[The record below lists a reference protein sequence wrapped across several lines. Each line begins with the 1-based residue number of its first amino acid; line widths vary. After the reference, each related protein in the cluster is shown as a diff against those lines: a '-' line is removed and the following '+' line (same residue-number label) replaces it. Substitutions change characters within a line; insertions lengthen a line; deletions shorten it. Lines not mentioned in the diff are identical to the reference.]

1 MLKLI
6 PYQKQYATQVSQLF
20 HLAINAIDV
29 DVYSKIEQQAWSCSP
44 RSRYHWHKR
53 LTRSKTWLM
62 IDSAQHQ
69 DGVPLCCGVINL
81 ETHFHSRGYID
92 SLYVHPD
99 FQHQGIAAALL
110 TELEAW
116 AIAANI
122 GSLSVDASK
131 LSKPLFLAHGFK
143 QRHRSYQEKRGQ
155 IIMGFLMC
163 KPLIVSGEN

>member
-20 HLAINAIDV
+20 HRAINAIDE
-29 DVYSKIEQQAWSCSP
+29 DVYSKIEQQAWSYSP

-62 IDSAQHQ
+62 IDSTQYH
-69 DGVPLCCGVINL
+69 DGASLCCGVINL
-81 ETHFHSRGYID
+81 ETQFDSRGYID

-99 FQHQGIAAALL
+99 FQHQGIATALL
-110 TELEAW
+110 AELEAW

-122 GSLSVDASK
+122 DSLSVDASK

-143 QRHRSYQEKRGQ
+143 QLHRSYQEKRGQ
-155 IIMGFLMC
+155 IIMGFLMR
-163 KPLIVSGEN
+163 KPLKTSKDS

>member
-1 MLKLI
+1 MFKLI

-20 HLAINAIDV
+20 HLAINAIDD
-29 DVYSKIEQQAWSCSP
+29 DVYSKIEQQAWSYSP

-62 IDSAQHQ
+62 IESDQHQ

-99 FQHQGIAAALL
+99 FQHQGIATTLL
-110 TELEAW
+110 LELEAW
-116 AIAANI
+116 AMSANI

-143 QRHRSYQEKRGQ
+143 QQHRSYQEKRGQ
-155 IIMGFLMC
+155 IIMGFLMS
-163 KPLIVSGEN
+163 KPLIVSGDN

>member
-1 MLKLI
+1 MLKII
-6 PYQKQYATQVSQLF
+6 PYHKQYTAQVSQLF
-20 HLAINAIDV
+20 HLAINAIDE
-29 DVYSKIEQQAWSCSP
+29 DVYPKIEQQAWSYSP
-44 RSRYHWHKR
+44 RSSYHWHKR
-53 LTRSKTWLM
+53 LTQSKTWLM
-62 IDSAQHQ
+62 IDSAQHL

-81 ETHFHSRGYID
+81 ETHYHSRGYID

-122 GSLSVDASK
+122 ETLSVDASK

-143 QRHRSYQEKRGQ
+143 QLHRSYQEKRGQ
-155 IIMGFLMC
+155 IIMGFLMS
-163 KPLIVSGEN
+163 KPLIASEDN